1 MSKVFEVPEQSQ
13 GESQEEFNARVVALA
28 EAKGWRVVGIY
39 PDEVVL
45 SKNYKTA
52 EK

>member
-1 MSKVFEVPEQSQ
+1 MSKVFEVPERSQ
-13 GESQEEFNARVVALA
+13 GESQEEFNARVIALA

-39 PDEVVL
+39 PDEVII
-45 SKNYKTA
+45 SKGFKTA